1 MDAKLHR
8 SFYRPEIDGL
18 RSIAVLPVIW
28 FHAGFVFFSGGFIG
42 VDIFFVISGYLITSI
57 LVKDLDEGRFSI
69 LAFYE
74 RRARRILP
82 ALFLVIA
89 VTVPFAVLWMIDRDL
104 SNLGRSM
111 MSVAVFVSNLFFWT
125 NNAYFD
131 PAAGEKPL
139 LHTWSLAV
147 EEQYYIF
154 FPIVLLTLWSAWKRA
169 TAAFVL
175 LATIGSLALAQW
187 ASIYHPVGNFY
198 MLPTRA
204 WELLAGSLV
213 AIASLRLRPQRD
225 GPFISSRMD
234 GALAVMG
241 IVLIAYSLFTFGED
255 TPFPSLYTAVPVL
268 GTALVILFA
277 TGRCLVGRVLSLKP
291 LVAIGLVS
299 YSAYLWHQ
307 PLFALYRLSPY
318 QMGAYDNWAFAALV
332 LVVFGMAWLTW
343 KYVETPLRINKG
355 ISRRQVFAASA
366 GGLLLMLACGS
377 VLAVRYNVTEVAD
390 PDVADCQF
398 PSSNPNISCK
408 RIGTGPH
415 QLVVWGDSH
424 ALPMIGA
431 FAKNPDYT
439 VTVISVPGC
448 PPMIGLRRYDG
459 IGEAKGCDEPGE
471 IESYAREVARL
482 NPEKLLLVGRW
493 TVYLHGWQRKNVLQH
508 KHHLLELETETS
520 PSLPPEVIEARGL
533 ENTVAWFQAHSPQTA
548 LFVMEQ
554 VPDIQMFGH
563 VITVSKTLGPQ
574 VPEQVIDDWDRG
586 AEAVLR
592 AVTAAGRVKLVSTK
606 PWFCDGS
613 QCQISQGENY
623 FYVDD
628 NHLSPS
634 GAARLREPLKQV
646 LMTDPVL
653 AGAK

>member
-28 FHAGFVFFSGGFIG
+28 FHAGFALFSGGFVG
-42 VDIFFVISGYLITSI
+42 VDVFFVISGYLITSI
-57 LVKDLDEGRFSI
+57 LAKDLDEGRFSI

-89 VTVPFAVLWMIDRDL
+89 VTLPFALSWMIDRDL

-111 MSVAVFVSNLFFWT
+111 MSVAAFVSNLFFWT

-147 EEQYYIF
+147 EEQYYCF
-154 FPIVLLTLWSAWKRA
+154 FPLLLLMLWSLWRRA
-169 TAAFVL
+169 TGALVL

-213 AIASLRLRPQRD
+213 AITSLRLRPQRD
-225 GPFISSRMD
+225 APFISTLAD
-234 GALAVMG
+234 GVLAVIG
-241 IVLIAYSLFTFGED
+241 LGLIVYSIFAFNED

-268 GTALVILFA
+268 GTAMIILFA
-277 TGRCLVGRVLSLKP
+277 SSRCLVGRVLALKP

-318 QMGAYDNWAFAALV
+318 QLMAYDSWIFALLV
-332 LVVFGMAWLTW
+332 LVVFGLAWLTW
-343 KYVETPLRINKG
+343 KYVETPLRVSKS
-355 ISRRQVFAASA
+355 ISRRQVFWASGA
-366 GGLLLMLACGS
+366 GLVLMLACGTL
-377 VLAVRYNVTEVAD
+377 LAVRYNVVEPVN
-390 PDVADCQF
+390 PDVVDCQF
-398 PSSNPNISCK
+398 VSSNPTISCK
-408 RIGTGPH
+408 RIGSGPH

-431 FAKNPDYT
+431 FVKNDDYT
-439 VTVISVPGC
+439 ITVISVPGC

-508 KHHLLELETETS
+508 KHHLLELENENT
-520 PSLPPEVIEARGL
+520 PSLPPEGIEAQGID
-533 ENTVAWFQAHSPQTA
+533 NTVAWFKAHSPQTR

-574 VPEQVIDDWDRG
+574 IPEQVIDDWDRG
-586 AEAVLR
+586 AEQVLR
-592 AVTAAGRVKLVSTK
+592 KVTATGDLTLINTK
-606 PWFCDGS
+606 ASFCDGNH
-613 QCQISQGENY
+613 CTISQGEDY

-628 NHLSPS
+628 NHLSIS
-634 GAARLREPLKQV
+634 GAARLREPLRQV
-646 LMTDPVL
+646 LMADPVL
-653 AGAK
+653 IGAK